1 MQGGDG
7 VIGPGRRVLL
17 AAIAGALLAQACATR
32 EQIPARPVAIAPGD
46 SLWRI
51 ARRNGVSLDS
61 LVVANRGLD
70 PSRLRPGNVIRV
82 PLPGGFLQ
90 GATGASTG
98 GGREADAFVWPVAGT
113 LGSPFGRRNGHPHEG
128 IDLKVPAGTPVRAAE
143 FGRVV
148 TSGPLGSYG
157 NVVAIRHAGTFVT
170 VYAHNEANLVSVGEW
185 VSKGQIIAR
194 AGRTGNATGP
204 HLHFEIR
211 RAQRTRNP
219 FYYLPIGGSSWE
231 SVARAP

>member
-1 MQGGDG
+1 MRIGEG
-7 VIGPGRRVLL
+7 VIGPGRRALL
-17 AAIAGALLAQACATR
+17 AAIAGAILAQACATR
-32 EQIPARPVAIAPGD
+32 EQVPGRPVAIVPGD

-51 ARRNGVSLDS
+51 ACRNGVSLDS
-61 LVVANRGLD
+61 LVFANPGLD
-70 PSRLRPGNVIRV
+70 PSRVQPGKVIRV
-82 PLPGGFLQ
+82 PMPGGFLP
-90 GATGASTG
+90 GAPGASPG

-128 IDLKVPAGTPVRAAE
+128 IDLKVPSGTPVRAAE

-185 VSKGQIIAR
+185 VSRGQIIAR

-204 HLHFEIR
+204 WLGDELR
-211 RAQRTRNP
+211 
-219 FYYLPIGGSSWE
+219 
-231 SVARAP
+231 